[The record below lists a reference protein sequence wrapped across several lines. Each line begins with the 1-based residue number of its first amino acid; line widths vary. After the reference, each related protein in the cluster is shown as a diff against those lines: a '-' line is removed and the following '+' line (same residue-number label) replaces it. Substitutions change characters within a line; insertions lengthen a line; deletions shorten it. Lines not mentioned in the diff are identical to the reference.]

1 MEYFI
6 EHSVTINIEIDKG
19 RITNINIDTNFNET
33 FCKIEPIILHNFIG
47 SKFWDH
53 DLRNNLFKVKHD
65 LNSFNEK
72 ELNNWVVYCLSK
84 TLFVA

>member
-6 EHSVTINIEIDKG
+6 EHSVTIDIEIDKG

-33 FCKIEPIILHNFIG
+33 FSKIEPIILDNFIG
-47 SKFWDH
+47 SKFWFH
-53 DLRNNLFKVKHD
+53 DLCNNLFKVKHD
-65 LNSFNEK
+65 LTSFNEK
-72 ELNNWVVYCLSK
+72 ELNDWVVYCLSK